1 MQKDPWHFP
10 RPEFTEQVLTALTQ
24 GPAQALTLFAP
35 RRTGKTEF
43 LLKDLAPLS
52 EERGHPVIYASF
64 WQTPFSP
71 LGVLLY
77 ELETWLAGAGLRE
90 RIRSAASALAPKL
103 RLSAAPFGVGVEA
116 EVDLSK
122 LGGRPPDALL
132 LHLDSLLERVSR
144 RGPKAIL
151 LLDEVQELA
160 RRPEN
165 DALVAA
171 LRTSLDRRTDRLRVV
186 FTGSSREGL
195 AAMFSA
201 RSAPFFHFASRIEL
215 PPLGDA
221 FVEHMIGAFRTASGR
236 TLPLPDALVA
246 FHRMR
251 RSPFIFRTLLDVLL
265 HDPAM
270 RIEAAMEEVRHRIA
284 ASLDYSGVWLSL
296 SPLQRATAQV
306 LAAGL
311 DRPFGKD
318 FREAVGKRLGQPPP
332 SAARIQAA
340 LRRLARLD
348 LADASATGW
357 MLPDPEFAE
366 WLCEADTGADRERS
380 EPE

>member
-1 MQKDPWHFP
+1 MPKDPWHCP

-43 LLKDLAPLS
+43 LLKDLAPLA
-52 EERGHPVIYASF
+52 EERGYPVIYASF

-71 LGVLLY
+71 LGVLLH

-90 RIRSAASALAPKL
+90 RIRGAASALAPKL

-116 EVDLSK
+116 EVDLSE

-144 RGPKAIL
+144 RGHKAIL

-165 DALVAA
+165 EALVAA
-171 LRTSLDRRTDRLRVV
+171 LRTSLDRRADQLRVV

-215 PPLGDA
+215 PPLGGG

-236 TLPLPDALVA
+236 TLPLPEALAA

-251 RSPFIFRTLLDVLL
+251 RSPFVFRTLLDVLL

-270 RIEAAMEEVRHRIA
+270 RIETAMEEVRHRIA

-311 DRPFGKD
+311 DRPFGKE
-318 FREAVGKRLGQPPP
+318 FREAVGERLGELPP
-332 SAARIQAA
+332 SAARIQGA

-366 WLCEADTGADRERS
+366 WLREADTGAGRERS

>member
-1 MQKDPWHFP
+1 MPKDPWHFP

-43 LLKDLAPLS
+43 LLKDLAPLA
-52 EERGHPVIYASF
+52 EERGYPVIYASF

-71 LGVLLY
+71 LGVLLH

-90 RIRSAASALAPKL
+90 RIRGAASALAPKL

-116 EVDLSK
+116 EVDLSE

-144 RGPKAIL
+144 RGHKAIL

-165 DALVAA
+165 EALVAA
-171 LRTSLDRRTDRLRVV
+171 LRTSLDRRADQLRVV

-215 PPLGDA
+215 PPLGDG

-236 TLPLPDALVA
+236 TLPLPDAVAA

-270 RIEAAMEEVRHRIA
+270 RIETAMEEVRHRIA

-311 DRPFGKD
+311 DRPFGKE
-318 FREAVGKRLGQPPP
+318 FREAVGERLGELPP
-332 SAARIQAA
+332 SAARIQGA

-366 WLCEADTGADRERS
+366 WLREADTGAGRERS

>member
-1 MQKDPWHFP
+1 MPKDPWHFS
-10 RPEFTEQVLTALTQ
+10 RSEFTEQVLTALTQ

-43 LLKDLAPLS
+43 LLKDIAPLA
-52 EERGHPVIYASF
+52 EDRGHPVIYASF

-90 RIRSAASALAPKL
+90 RIRSAALALAPKL

-116 EVDLSK
+116 EVDLSA

-165 DALVAA
+165 EALVAA
-171 LRTSLDRRTDRLRVV
+171 LRTSLDRRADRLRVV

-201 RSAPFFHFASRIEL
+201 RRAPFFHFAPRIEL

-221 FVEHMIGAFRTASGR
+221 FVEHMIGAFRAASGR
-236 TLPLPDALVA
+236 TLPLPEALAA

-251 RSPFIFRTLLDVLL
+251 RSPFVFRTLLDVLL
-265 HDPAM
+265 HDSAIQIERAM
-270 RIEAAMEEVRHRIA
+270 GEVRNRIA

-296 SPLQRATAQV
+296 SPLQRATAQA

-311 DRPFGKD
+311 DRPFGKE
-318 FREAVGKRLGQPPP
+318 FREAVGERLEQRPP
-332 SAARIQAA
+332 SAGRIQAA

-348 LADASATGW
+348 LADASGTGW
-357 MLPDPEFAE
+357 MLPDPEFAD
-366 WLCEADTGADRERS
+366 WLREADTRAGRARS
-380 EPE
+380 EQE

>member
-1 MQKDPWHFP
+1 MPKDPWHFS
-10 RPEFTEQVLTALTQ
+10 RPEFPEQVLTALTE

-43 LLKDLAPLS
+43 LLKDLAPLA
-52 EERGHPVIYASF
+52 EEGGHPVIYASF
-64 WQTPFSP
+64 WQVPFSP

-77 ELETWLAGAGLRE
+77 QLETWLAGAGLRE

-116 EVDLSK
+116 EVDLSQ
-122 LGGRPPDALL
+122 LGGQPPDALL

-144 RGPKAIL
+144 RGRKAIL

-165 DALVAA
+165 EALVAA
-171 LRTSLDRRTDRLRVV
+171 LRTSLDRRADRLRVV

-221 FVEHMIGAFRTASGR
+221 FVEHMIGAFRAASGR
-236 TLPLPDALVA
+236 TLPLPEVLAA
-246 FHRMR
+246 FRRMR
-251 RSPFIFRTLLDVLL
+251 RSPFVFRTLLDVLL
-265 HDPAM
+265 RDPAM
-270 RIEAAMEEVRHRIA
+270 QIETAMDEVRHRIA
-284 ASLDYSGVWLSL
+284 ASLDYTGVWLSL
-296 SPLQRATAQV
+296 SPLQRGTARLLATGMQ
-306 LAAGL
+306 
-311 DRPFGKD
+311 RPFGVE
-318 FREAVGKRLGQPPP
+318 FRKAVGEVLEQPPP
-332 SAARIQAA
+332 SAGQIQGA

-348 LADASATGW
+348 LADAAATGW
-357 MLPDPEFAE
+357 TLADPEFAD
-366 WLCEADTGADRERS
+366 WIRDGDGEATR
-380 EPE
+380 